1 MENKNRIEYYINR
14 LNSLNDKGDDIKLV
28 IEDSFEEQE
37 KEYEQN
43 LNKKNNAINKTKDMS
58 LVPLFIILVLFFNLI
73 IFNIYSD
80 DNILIPFITF
90 SISFYLLYKYVPL
103 KAKKK
108 FISDFERNFKKLK
121 HFFSY
126 EDKNTKLKKYIAIS
140 SEDDQSK
147 LLKDEE
153 NNNNYI
159 ESPLLHI

>member
-1 MENKNRIEYYINR
+1 MENKKRIEYYVNR
-14 LNSLNDKGDDIKLV
+14 LQNLNDKGDDIKLV
-28 IEDSFEEQE
+28 IEDSFEKQE

-43 LNKKNNAINKTKDMS
+43 NKREKYKIKDMS
-58 LVPLFIILVLFFNLI
+58 LVPLYIVLVLGFNLI

-90 SISFYLLYKYVPL
+90 SISFYLLYKYIPL
-103 KAKKK
+103 KAKKR

-121 HFFSY
+121 HFFTY
-126 EDKNTKLKKYIAIS
+126 EDKDTKLKKYIAIS